1 MERLLQVIW
10 KIPVAS
16 VLCSD
21 REFTAEI
28 RDQYHLKIKK
38 GAEQADS
45 CLACFRQ
52 FQKRVRQ
59 DNKIDLKLFKNYC
72 DANEREILTLIH
84 LFVCLVNWQWYWNL
98 SKQTL
103 TTETMC
109 NFIIINVSRKC
120 SMKSH
125 WVASCHWTVVR
136 FVLTPL
142 RPYYILWGLYDHI
155 LSKMGDGSHNREWR
169 PLSLVKLIFY
179 DACRQNWQNPF
190 KLHET
195 KNDWSPK

>member
-84 LFVCLVNWQWYWNL
+84 LFVCLVN
-98 SKQTL
+98 
-103 TTETMC
+103 
-109 NFIIINVSRKC
+109 
-120 SMKSH
+120 
-125 WVASCHWTVVR
+125 
-136 FVLTPL
+136 
-142 RPYYILWGLYDHI
+142 
-155 LSKMGDGSHNREWR
+155 
-169 PLSLVKLIFY
+169 
-179 DACRQNWQNPF
+179 
-190 KLHET
+190 
-195 KNDWSPK
+195 

>member
-59 DNKIDLKLFKNYC
+59 DNK
-72 DANEREILTLIH
+72 LT
-84 LFVCLVNWQWYWNL
+84 WN
-98 SKQTL
+98 
-103 TTETMC
+103 
-109 NFIIINVSRKC
+109 FSRTIVMLMRGK
-120 SMKSH
+120 
-125 WVASCHWTVVR
+125 
-136 FVLTPL
+136 F
-142 RPYYILWGLYDHI
+142 
-155 LSKMGDGSHNREWR
+155 
-169 PLSLVKLIFY
+169 
-179 DACRQNWQNPF
+179 
-190 KLHET
+190 
-195 KNDWSPK
+195 